1 MFRQILICAAL
12 AALTALLIAATACI
26 CVIAR
31 TVEKLPV
38 QLEDQI
44 IISRNQAL
52 DEIAATRK
60 ELLAHLDKLEA
71 RADSRLGGIQ
81 RDARLELAA
90 TRELVAHELDANLAR
105 VDDALGVI
113 YKSQS
118 DLAPILAHVTQITL
132 HADEASAILF
142 RRDALPAQVLGVLG
156 ATKVTMGETAQ
167 AMKVI
172 RDSAPQVSL
181 STIATAKSIEGIAAD
196 VHQVTSAYLKPR
208 TFWGKVW
215 GGVKSGAIIWA
226 HTL

>member
-1 MFRQILICAAL
+1 MRSILTCTAL
-12 AALTALLIAATACI
+12 AALTCLLIAATACV

-31 TVEKLPV
+31 TVEKIPV

-81 RDARLELAA
+81 RDANSQLTRAIDKADSQLIRALE
-90 TRELVAHELDANLAR
+90 R
-105 VDDALGVI
+105 VDIALGEIHATSVN
-113 YKSQS
+113 
-118 DLAPILAHVTQITL
+118 LAPILGHVGQITA

-142 RRDALPAQVLGVLG
+142 RRDALPAQILGVLG